1 MTDLQDNVA
10 MQQQVQRTEV
20 IRGYSYDICIISGN
34 YGSCSQRLA
43 IRLRLLKFQVLS
55 IMGAIQ
61 ERNTGTHYFGFYGTE
76 TRVLMCLCATMIL
89 GTPPHTAAQYF

>member
-55 IMGAIQ
+55 IMGPY
-61 ERNTGTHYFGFYGTE
+61 RNGILVLTTLASMALRLGF
-76 TRVLMCLCATMIL
+76 
-89 GTPPHTAAQYF
+89 